1 MHYNPRTIALLAEL
15 HHPPLAPDPAPIQRV
30 HNQMYQA
37 GTPAYSSFA
46 VTPAGAVLSNPVALP
61 NAASYAAFLPDRF
74 QFREELTSLTV
85 EGFARQVREVS
96 ELVARMRGIQVFTSQ
111 SITVRTLVNTRH
123 FKDSR
128 AYLKEGM
135 FGFSVET
142 ESFGREPQLL
152 GIRMV
157 FPPADG
163 RQSAFALR
171 IESCAGDP
179 RSLFIENQASFGP
192 MLVENSTASI
202 ETNVMEAY
210 EFVVQRTL
218 SFIACFDM
226 PFEEESASEEDE
238 GF

>member
-1 MHYNPRTIALLAEL
+1 MHYNPRTIALLSEL
-15 HHPPLAPDPAPIQRV
+15 HHPPLSPDPGPIQRV

-37 GTPAYSSFA
+37 GNPAYSSFA
-46 VTPAGAVLSNPVALP
+46 VTPAGAVLSNPVAVP
-61 NAASYAAFLPDRF
+61 GAASYAAFLPDRF

-96 ELVARMRGIQVFTSQ
+96 EQVARIRGIQVFTSQ
-111 SITVRTLVNTRH
+111 SVTVRTLVNTRH

-142 ESFGREPQLL
+142 ESFGREPELL

-157 FPPADG
+157 FPPGQA
-163 RQSAFALR
+163 RQCAYSLR

-192 MLVENSTASI
+192 LLVENSTESV
-202 ETNVMEAY
+202 ETNVMDAS

-218 SFIACFDM
+218 HFISCFDL
-226 PFEEESASEEDE
+226 PLEQEGASEDE
-238 GF
+238 EGL

>member
-15 HHPPLAPDPAPIQRV
+15 HHPPLSPDPAPIQRV

-37 GTPAYSSFA
+37 GNPAYSSFA
-46 VTPAGAVLSNPVALP
+46 VTPAGAVLSNPVAVP
-61 NAASYAAFLPDRF
+61 GAASYAAFMPDRF

-85 EGFARQVREVS
+85 EGFAKQVREVS
-96 ELVARMRGIQVFTSQ
+96 EQVARMRGIQVFTSQ
-111 SITVRTLVNTRH
+111 QITVRTLVNTRY

-135 FGFSVET
+135 FGFSIET
-142 ESFGREPQLL
+142 ESFEREPHLL

-163 RQSAFALR
+163 QQSAYSLR
-171 IESCAGDP
+171 IESCAGDA

-192 MLVENSTASI
+192 LLVENSTESI
-202 ETNVMEAY
+202 EANVMDAY
-210 EFVVQRTL
+210 DFVVQRTL
-218 SFIACFDM
+218 RFISCFDV
-226 PFEEESASEEDE
+226 PFEQEGATEDDE